1 MEQKVKIWVDR
12 SVLCGY
18 CYCCF
23 GHLVPRLYIVPRC
36 LRKSVNGV
44 RRGLGRLSW
53 WSLVPKKWR
62 CHSFWLVVQTGEM
75 FTWGGECIHTKRLV
89 RVRGCVWK
97 ERSREKKTKRN
108 NLPPFLPE
116 VDFLGEKTDQEEKG
130 RRWLWIFSR
139 TTYKWISDDLSVF
152 PGVKC
157 PYTLSTFS
165 ISAFVVPCHH
175 RLALVF
181 HSLRLVPMGK
191 HNRIHR
197 SASLF
202 LSPLFYHTLGLLL
215 FIQSNP
221 KHSTV
226 SLLGCCH
233 VWFVM
238 TIVILLLSMLSFLP
252 SPHHTFL
259 VHPLIDHPTHL
270 RNSILWWPFMPGKEN
285 E

>member
-1 MEQKVKIWVDR
+1 MVIVIVALATSFLGFILFLGAWGKVWMEWEGGRVGSPGDPWFLKSEGAIR
-12 SVLCGY
+12 
-18 CYCCF
+18 F
-23 GHLVPRLYIVPRC
+23 GWLFKLVRC
-36 LRKSVNGV
+36 SHEGVNA
-44 RRGLGRLSW
+44 
-53 WSLVPKKWR
+53 
-62 CHSFWLVVQTGEM
+62 
-75 FTWGGECIHTKRLV
+75 IHTKRLV

-116 VDFLGEKTDQEEKG
+116 VNFLGEKTDQEEKG

-165 ISAFVVPCHH
+165 ISAFIVPCHR

-191 HNRIHR
+191 HNR